1 MQNVMSIFEFRLSSY
16 WISLALQY
24 KSIAQVN
31 EEALK
36 QMELAHDK
44 FKNEVLLIL
53 LSSIYYMFEQPDP
66 VVQLQFIC
74 LCCRLM
80 KLKDHWKRSFIRLG
94 NVLMNSKM
102 NVNWKLRNQF
112 QQMLEKKMLLL
123 VLHQK
128 FPDWR
133 MIFLSKCEFSCLMSL
148 YYE

>member
-66 VVQLQFIC
+66 VVQLQFIYVC
-74 LCCRLM
+74 VV
-80 KLKDHWKRSFIRLG
+80 G
-94 NVLMNSKM
+94 
-102 NVNWKLRNQF
+102 
-112 QQMLEKKMLLL
+112 
-123 VLHQK
+123 
-128 FPDWR
+128 
-133 MIFLSKCEFSCLMSL
+133 
-148 YYE
+148 